1 MITQHDTKTQLKPQV
16 FLYGF
21 IVCQLLFFCIR
32 IPPMK
37 QNLKTIFF
45 VCLILAAAFNL
56 CTAYI
61 QATVQLTDRT
71 TVPLHSLGYQF
82 MGLENVFK
90 DIRTVGYYTDKDLTT
105 NSTNTL
111 AIAQFE
117 QAQYMLAPTILDLN
131 HTQYHWVIFDCTTTQ
146 VAMNAIKHLGFTPL
160 KANHGIILAFNPN
173 GI

>member
-82 MGLENVFK
+82 MGLESVFK
-90 DIRTVGYYTDKDLTT
+90 DVRTVGYYTDKDLN
-105 NSTNTL
+105 NSL

-117 QAQYMLAPTILDLN
+117 QAQYMLVPTVLDLN
-131 HTQYHWVIFDCTTTQ
+131 HTQYHWVIFDCTSPQ
-146 VAMNAIKHLGFTPL
+146 AAMAAIKNLGFTPM
-160 KANHGIILAFNPN
+160 KARNGIILALNPN